1 MENSSLG
8 YSYTVPINV
17 TLYCE
22 NDGIYFVVDLYE
34 FTDSITYEWLL
45 QFDMHLYSERNDE
58 EPPAQQYTTYYLD
71 NYEELIKSFSKDN
84 SESEIQKDKANH
96 SPEFAAFVD
105 KLVEEESL
113 VLPYISDELLPLR
126 NLEGFPNL
134 IVWESE
140 AFERPWIWFFGEY
153 EGKRFR
159 VMLTSVDDVENAQEL
174 DGMEILEQIAPDVD
188 WKSETEG
195 FYYSSVEQVQ
205 LKNEDVKAAVLKSET
220 TGLTMYFYYNGF
232 FVRINTEYDVSD
244 TWLWSLFSLENP
256 KAE

>member
-1 MENSSLG
+1 MKKSIFVILLLLLGIAIISCSNESFEDDNSS
-8 YSYTVPINV
+8 SSTVQAGVN
-17 TLYCE
+17 
-22 NDGIYFVVDLYE
+22 NDG
-34 FTDSITYEWLL
+34 TK
-45 QFDMHLYSERNDE
+45 DE

-159 VMLTSVDDVENAQEL
+159 VMLTSVDDVENAQSL
-174 DGMEILEQIAPDVD
+174 DGMEIL
-188 WKSETEG
+188 G
-195 FYYSSVEQVQ
+195 
-205 LKNEDVKAAVLKSET
+205 N
-220 TGLTMYFYYNGF
+220 
-232 FVRINTEYDVSD
+232 
-244 TWLWSLFSLENP
+244 
-256 KAE
+256 